1 MIESERI
8 EDSPFIGALISAI
21 DCKFKCNNCFNQ
33 KLKNLATIENEPD
46 QIINEVNKNSFNK
59 GIIFGGLEWTLQKE
73 ELIELASKAKKSG
86 LLTMLYTGNSF
97 EDIESFVLNYGKY
110 FDYIKC
116 GKYKDDNKSINHLEY
131 GVSLASDNQHIYK
144 QGIDY

>member
-33 KLKNLATIENEPD
+33 DLKNLNTIENEPD
-46 QIINEVNKNSFNK
+46 QIIREVNKNSFNK

-73 ELIELASKAKKSG
+73 ELIELASKAKKNG

-97 EDIESFVLNYGKY
+97 EDIETFVLNYGEY

-116 GKYKDDNKSINHLEY
+116 GKYKEDNKTINHLEY
-131 GVSLASDNQHIYK
+131 GVTLASGNQHIYK